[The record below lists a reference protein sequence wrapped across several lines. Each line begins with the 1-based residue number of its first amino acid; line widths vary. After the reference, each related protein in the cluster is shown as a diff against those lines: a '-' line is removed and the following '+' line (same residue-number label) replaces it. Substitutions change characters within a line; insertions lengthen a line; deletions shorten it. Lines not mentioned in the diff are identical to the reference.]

1 MDKVIE
7 VQNLKKEYPS
17 PKGKTPLEALKRVS
31 FFVEKG
37 EVFGILGPNGAG
49 KTTTLE
55 IIECLK
61 PQTSGEVTVLGF
73 DNIESAEEIKK
84 RIGVQLQSSQ
94 YLHHLSLGELLDLFA
109 SFYHKVD
116 STPEIRSTSDG
127 LSGVQAK
134 PGSGSR
140 LSDALGRDGKRKE
153 LLKLVDLEEKENA
166 EFADL
171 SGGQKQKFTIATS
184 LVHEPQILFLD
195 EPTTGLDPKARR
207 DMWQLVKTINARGI
221 TIVLTTHYME
231 EAEFLCH
238 RVAIMDQGA
247 ILEIDEPKKLIDR
260 LSDTI
265 QISFFTDKPVSDE
278 IFKTIPEINPGT
290 FLQGAKE
297 GAWIKKV
304 HANFPKITLEIS
316 SLGKISSVVALLKQ
330 NNINF
335 YGFTV
340 KTATLEDVYLS
351 LTGKEYENE

>member
-7 VQNLKKEYPS
+7 INNLTKNYPA
-17 PKGKTPLEALKRVS
+17 PKGKLPLEALKDVS

-55 IIECLK
+55 IIECIK

-73 DNIESAEEIKK
+73 DNLESADEIKK
-84 RIGVQLQSSQ
+84 VIGVQLQQSQ
-94 YLHHLSLGELLDLFA
+94 YLHHLSLGELLDLFR
-109 SFYHKVD
+109 SFYPSVSLRVQPKQSINKDKVASSPLD
-116 STPEIRSTSDG
+116 SSRKQDSLGTPRNDT
-127 LSGVQAK
+127 K
-134 PGSGSR
+134 
-140 LSDALGRDGKRKE
+140 ALLE
-153 LLKLVDLEEKENA
+153 LVNLTEKEHA

-171 SGGQKQKFTIATS
+171 SGGQKQRFTIATS
-184 LVHEPQILFLD
+184 LVHEPRILFLD

-207 DMWQLVKTINARGI
+207 DMWELVKTINARGI

-238 RVAIMDQGA
+238 RVAIMDQGK

-265 QISFFTDKPVSDE
+265 QISFFTDKPVDPN
-278 IFKTIPEINPGT
+278 IFKTIPEI
-290 FLQGAKE
+290 
-297 GAWIKKV
+297 KKV
-304 HANFPKITLEIS
+304 HAEYPKMTLEITT
-316 SLGKISSVVALLKQ
+316 LDKISAVAALLKQ
-330 NNINF
+330 NQIIF

-351 LTGKEYENE
+351 LTGKEYQDE

>member
-1 MDKVIE
+1 MDNVIE
-7 VQNLKKEYPS
+7 VQNLKKVYPS
-17 PKGKTPLEALKRVS
+17 PKGKQPLEALKGVS

-61 PQTSGEVTVLGF
+61 PQTSGEVAVLGF
-73 DNIESAEEIKK
+73 DNVKSPDDIKK

-109 SFYHKVD
+109 SFYGNK
-116 STPEIRSTSDG
+116 SP
-127 LSGVQAK
+127 LPNPPP
-134 PGSGSR
+134 PGEGINTAISSSPLRGEARWGWTKDDKKNLLQLVS
-140 LSDALGRDGKRKE
+140 LEDKE
-153 LLKLVDLEEKENA
+153 HA
-166 EFADL
+166 EFANL
-171 SGGQKQKFTIATS
+171 SGGQKQRFTIATS

-207 DMWQLVKTINARGI
+207 DMWQLVKTINARSI

-238 RVAIMDQGA
+238 RVAIMDQGK

-260 LSDTI
+260 LSETT
-265 QISFFTDKPVSDE
+265 QISFFTDSRLDQN
-278 IFKTIPEINPGT
+278 FFRTLPEI
-290 FLQGAKE
+290 
-297 GAWIKKV
+297 KKI
-304 HANFPKITLEIS
+304 HASYPKVILEIT
-316 SLGKISSVVALLKQ
+316 SLDKISAVVNLLKQ
-330 NNINF
+330 HSIVF

-340 KTATLEDVYLS
+340 KTATLEDVYLK
-351 LTGKEYENE
+351 LTGKEYEEE